1 MSTGVGK
8 VPILAIKVLNPLPLL
23 SSHQEVILA
32 NMNVFVMRPRAA
44 CHCETSNVLE
54 PH

>member
-23 SSHQEVILA
+23 SSHQEDIFAYKCV
-32 NMNVFVMRPRAA
+32 
-44 CHCETSNVLE
+44 HDKSTSGL
-54 PH
+54 PLRDLDF